1 MRNLLMLL
9 VLGLLLVACD
19 ANGLPVTSNPA
30 SGVSA
35 ASQQRS
41 ADNALQQA
49 QQQQDVASASAIR
62 ETEQAQAAD
71 NARALAAAAT
81 AQVMDAAR
89 AQLTADAQVM
99 LADQQQAQATAMVQ
113 VQLTQQVVQ
122 ANEAKATLDA
132 RAVLL
137 AQQNIQATATEQAQ
151 AAQQA
156 AQSIEAKAT
165 VDARGVLLVQQQAQA
180 TATAEA
186 MQREGVT
193 AKLADSNSRVQS
205 DTMLFLIPLGAV
217 IVFGLVLVLGVK
229 YVSGLIDRAN
239 EKRRLENHKLALIT
253 AMFKP
258 HDETVVFVDVP
269 AALPLL
275 NSPAD
280 EAAADKVAADEAA
293 ADEVTAGKA
302 AAGEAYDPGEAFAS
316 LDAEPPALVILSNN
330 DPRLPDRAE
339 DREEAARCKLVMRLL
354 RDAIGHTQAHSNHI
368 PSAIQLGWPTRAW
381 AVAVAILR
389 PYGVETLQG
398 GQSQSGT
405 YLLGQYS
412 TLQALYIAIGERRLN
427 LYPPVTEGALSG

>member
-1 MRNLLMLL
+1 
-9 VLGLLLVACD
+9 
-19 ANGLPVTSNPA
+19 
-30 SGVSA
+30 
-35 ASQQRS
+35 
-41 ADNALQQA
+41 
-49 QQQQDVASASAIR
+49 
-62 ETEQAQAAD
+62 
-71 NARALAAAAT
+71 
-81 AQVMDAAR
+81 MDAAR

-229 YVSGLIDRAN
+229 YISGLIDRAN

-293 ADEVTAGKA
+293 ADED
-302 AAGEAYDPGEAFAS
+302 YDPGEAFAS